1 MKSTALTFIHVPLSI
16 YFMNKIRFS
25 LAVLITVIALN
36 QRIIAQSVNWYQ
48 QDRTAETPYNLGTD
62 AVYNKLLKDVKG
74 TPVVVAVIDS
84 GIDIEHEDLADVIWV
99 NTDEIPGNG
108 IDDDNNGY
116 IDDINGWN
124 FIGGKDGSQ
133 VAADTY
139 EMTRTYAKYRK
150 KFENVDPAKLSGKEK
165 EQYND
170 YVKFGKRIES
180 ETKSAKEQYAQFEER
195 QQFFAGV
202 IDHIEN
208 ITKTQEVD
216 KALIDSLSTSFDPTD
231 AVAANIYNYYL
242 AETDEIPS
250 LEQLKFELMDPLQG
264 ALDHFGSKFKY
275 NWNPDFDPRGIVGD
289 NFEDKTERYYGNN
302 LVEGPDAMHGTHVAG
317 IIAGSRDNEIGLN
330 GIANNV
336 RIMTVRAVPDGD
348 ERDKDVA
355 NAIRYAVENGAS
367 IINMSFGKGESPY
380 KEVVDDAIRYA
391 EKNDVLIVHA
401 SGNASMNIDEGEN
414 YPNDYYKKPKGFLFF
429 KKKQPKNY
437 LSIGAS
443 GPSKDDDMV
452 ASFSNYGKKDV
463 DVFAPGVM
471 MLSSV
476 PDDNYEIS
484 QGTSMAAPVISGVA
498 AVLRSYFPSL
508 NAEQVKEAIMT
519 STVPNDTMVLKPGTE
534 DEYVPFSSLSV
545 SGGIV
550 DLAAAY
556 SVASRMKGKK
566 KISKRKSSN
575 IRA

>member
-1 MKSTALTFIHVPLSI
+1 
-16 YFMNKIRFS
+16 MNKIRYSFA
-25 LAVLITVIALN
+25 LLITISAFSH
-36 QRIIAQSVNWYQ
+36 ISFAQSVNWYQ

-62 AVYNKLLKDVKG
+62 AVYKKLLKDVEG
-74 TPVVVAVIDS
+74 VPVVVAVIDS
-84 GIDIEHEDLADVIWV
+84 GIDIEHEDLKDVIWV
-99 NTDEIPGNG
+99 NTDEIPDNG

-116 IDDINGWN
+116 IDDVNGWN

-139 EMTRTYAKYRK
+139 EMTRSYAKYREMFK
-150 KFENVDPAKLSGKEK
+150 NADPAKLKGKEK

-170 YVKFGKRIES
+170 YIKYGKKIES
-180 ETKSAKEQYAQFEER
+180 ETKSAKKQYEQYDER
-195 QQFFAGV
+195 LQSFVGV
-202 IDHIEN
+202 IEHVES
-208 ITKTQEVD
+208 ITKTREID
-216 KALIDSLSTSFDPTD
+216 KAMIDSLSTSFDPTD
-231 AVAANIYNYYL
+231 ALTANIYNYYL
-242 AETDEIPS
+242 AETNEMPTLD
-250 LEQLKFELMDPLQG
+250 QLKAELIDPLQG
-264 ALDHFGSKFKY
+264 ALKHFGNKYKY
-275 NWNPDFDPRGIVGD
+275 NYNPDYNPRTIVGD
-289 NFEDKTERYYGNN
+289 NYEDKTERYYGNN
-302 LVEGPDAMHGTHVAG
+302 SVEGPDAMHGTHVAG
-317 IIAGSRDNEIGLN
+317 IIAGSRNNEIGIN
-330 GIANNV
+330 GIAKNV
-336 RIMTVRAVPDGD
+336 RIMTIRAVPDGD

-380 KEVVDDAIRYA
+380 KEVVDDAIRFA

-401 SGNASMNIDEGEN
+401 AGNSNENISEAEN
-414 YPNDYYKKPKGFLFF
+414 YPNDYFRKPKGFLFF

-443 GPSKDDDMV
+443 GPSKEDDMV
-452 ASFSNYGKKDV
+452 ASFSNYSKKDV

-498 AVLRSYFPSL
+498 AVLRSYFPRL
-508 NAEQVKEAIMT
+508 NAQQVKEAIIT
-519 STVPNDTMVLKPGTE
+519 STIPNDTLVKKPGTE
-534 DEYVPFSSLSV
+534 EYVPFSSLSL
-545 SGGIV
+545 SGGII

-556 SVASRMKGKK
+556 STASRMKGKK
-566 KISKRKSSN
+566 KIKKNKGSK